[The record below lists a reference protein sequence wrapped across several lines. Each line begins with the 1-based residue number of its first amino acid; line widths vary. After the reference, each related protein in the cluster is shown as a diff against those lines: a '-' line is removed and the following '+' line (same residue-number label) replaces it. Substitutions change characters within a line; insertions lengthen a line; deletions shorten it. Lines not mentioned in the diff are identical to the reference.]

1 MTTAMIGLPTLVTV
15 PNHETMMAP
24 MKVESAAAAVVAGVA
39 VVVTANR
46 PEPLAAPLRVAAL
59 SKAAVPSTGA
69 AGTTAEVTI
78 RVEVVSAVGL
88 LSSLRSSKAAAPVVN
103 VAAWAAPASAIG
115 S

>member
-1 MTTAMIGLPTLVTV
+1 MIGLPTPVTV

-24 MKVESAAAAVVAGVA
+24 MKVGFAAAAAVVGVV
-39 VVVTANR
+39 VVVTASL
-46 PEPLAAPLRVAAL
+46 PEPLAVRPPVAAL

-103 VAAWAAPASAIG
+103 VAAWAAPASATA